1 MFNQIEKKE
10 ESNRRLPAGLGTIC
24 KQHWII
30 FPIHGP
36 LPLGLVN
43 PFVGQPMR
51 LKAFSFLLKIA
62 RFKYALPPLR
72 VNLG

>member
-24 KQHWII
+24 KQRWII
-30 FPIHGP
+30 FQIHGP
-36 LPLGLVN
+36 LGPCQPICRTAYETESLFILV
-43 PFVGQPMR
+43 
-51 LKAFSFLLKIA
+51 KIA